1 MWVKGRCMIVEH
13 NTECGDAVSAGG
25 VFSCSAT
32 AETAEFNPH
41 EIICNLDNVNRNVWP
56 REDGLLE

>member
-1 MWVKGRCMIVEH
+1 MARKKVIWVKGRCMIVGH
-13 NTECGDAVSAGG
+13 NRAGG